1 MTLDELREA
10 LVSFAHLPGDTPV
23 VLAKDSEGNEYSPL
37 YELEDATYLEESPWA
52 GEWYGKGDAPDNAVP
67 AVFLRPLN

>member
-10 LVSFAHLPGDTPV
+10 LISFAHLPGDTPV

-37 YELEDATYLEESPWA
+37 HELEDATYLKELPWA
-52 GEWYGKGDAPDNAVP
+52 GERYDKGDAPDNAVP
-67 AVFLRPLN
+67 AVFLWPMD